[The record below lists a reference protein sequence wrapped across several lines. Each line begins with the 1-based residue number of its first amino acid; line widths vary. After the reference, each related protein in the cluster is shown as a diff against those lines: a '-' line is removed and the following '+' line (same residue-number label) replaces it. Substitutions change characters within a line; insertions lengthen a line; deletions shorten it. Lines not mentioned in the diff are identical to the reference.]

1 MINASNTFKEKL
13 QDGEQVIEI
22 VEITFADG
30 TTKTLENEIM
40 IGNNDFSDCAESSSF
55 PVGATVCKT
64 MRLEL
69 DNTEDQWKNYNF
81 YQAKVHAYLKL
92 QTSVVESASESI
104 WMNDFYEPILDTD
117 GNSIVLSRAA
127 SEDRYETIDKG
138 IYTITTPE
146 QYGEILSF
154 TALDDMYKT
163 NAKYYSALTLPQPIM
178 ALVRDACES
187 LNIPMGFSSMA
198 HGNVIV
204 TALPDNMTFR
214 QLIGLAAMLETA
226 NARIDNRGYLQFI
239 KWNFGAVENG
249 SLVPFKLEDYVSSP
263 TLSSDDIVITGIRVK
278 NKESESLFGTAGYV
292 LELENNL
299 LSDSDLGTVAAWIGG
314 NLVGAKFRNLQGDLI
329 YNPLLEFGDMAY
341 SFDRN
346 GNKYL
351 TPITDVSSPL
361 NGITTVKTQADDP
374 VRNSSTYMSAATKAL
389 VEARQLVKDE
399 RTEREKAV
407 ERLNNTLKTSG
418 GLYMT
423 VEPQDDGSNIYYA
436 HNKPTLEES
445 DIVWKF
451 TAEAI
456 GISMDGGKTYPY
468 GLNINGELI
477 ARLLY
482 AEGINASYINAGAL
496 VVRDT
501 NGKIIFSAD
510 IDNNQ
515 IVIDGAS
522 VRIGA
527 SPLDGLLNSMQGQI
541 DGNINTWTGTPAP
554 TLSNYPANE
563 WLTDTEMSKHVGDLY
578 YDGDSHAYRFRN
590 DGKGYYWERLKDTDV
605 TKALQDSEDAL
616 AAAKSA
622 QEAAALAK
630 NMTLQLSNEYQGV
643 SVDSDGNYGT
653 FPSNVST
660 QAVVMYGTQDITSDC
675 KFTIIKSDSVTGSWD
690 NSTKTYTVTALSADD
705 GWVDIKATYISV
717 LSVVKRFS
725 LAKIYAGKN
734 GTNGVDGLQ
743 GPKGDQGVPGPQGEK
758 GEAGPQGPKGE
769 QGIAGAPGTDGRTS
783 YLHIKYAP
791 VKNPTSSQLTETPD
805 VYIGTYTDFEIND
818 STDPKKYI
826 WAQFKGDQGV
836 QGPKGDTGERGLQ
849 GLQGEKGEQGI
860 PGAKGAD
867 GNTSHFHIKYSAVA
881 NPTTANQMTE
891 TPSTY
896 IGTYVDFIEEDSSD
910 PKKYQWARFEGIQ
923 GPKGEQ
929 GVPGIGTDGKTSYLH
944 IAYANSPDGKT
955 GFSVSDSTNKKYI
968 GQYTD
973 FLQDDS
979 TDYTKYSWTLIKGA
993 DGEDGKPS
1001 YTWIKY
1007 ASMPNGEDMS
1017 DSPDTVPWIDTDGNT
1032 ICDTVGN
1039 PIYLEPEYVAYIG
1052 IANNK
1057 ETPTESDDP
1066 ADYTWTR
1073 YKGADGENGSD
1084 GKDGADGKDGKTSY
1098 THIAYANSADGKTD
1112 FSVSDSNREYIG
1124 MYADF
1129 TEQDSTNPDDYAWT
1143 LVKGANGAQGIPGKA
1158 GADGKTPYFHIA
1170 YANSADGKTGFD
1182 VVVSAGKQYI
1192 GQYTDY
1198 DTPDDSIDPTK
1209 YSWTKIKG
1217 EQGDKGEQGVP
1228 GRTYFIELS
1237 SNILKRGQNDKVVPS
1252 TITAKAYYRDGDSA
1266 ARTAYSGRWYVQTST
1281 DGSTFT
1287 NVLVSTVNE
1296 PSKSYTVSSLD
1307 RSIVSVRFILY
1318 AADGTTNQLDMQ
1330 SVPVVIDVDAL
1341 THEEIFNLLTNN
1353 GSMKGIYKEGN
1364 QLYISFT
1371 YAKGGTLKLGGPNNG
1386 YGTFEVYDAN
1396 GNIIA
1401 QIDNSVGFKNFKG
1414 KEWFQINESV
1424 ATAGYDS
1431 SHVHGLLDLSA
1442 QYSDGYWTV
1451 LESKQAGLL
1460 LKTVSRMKVETTG
1473 SSSLTLNVPEMP
1485 KLITGS
1491 NLGKNNN
1498 GDVGTIASSSM
1509 HYKVL
1514 GKTVKEDELEDL
1526 YKIKVIWAK
1535 YKDGYLMEQDERC
1548 GKEMPMFIAEDIDRR
1563 FPIAV
1568 DHDKKGRAENWN
1580 YRIMIPCMFAMLK
1593 NEHEKVKNLQSELD
1607 SVRAE
1612 LNELKQLIKQ
1622 HISTEV

>member
-1 MINASNTFKEKL
+1 MINVSNTFKEKL

-30 TTKTLENEIM
+30 TKKTLENEIM
-40 IGNNDFSDCAESSSF
+40 IGSNDFSDCAESGSF

-64 MRLEL
+64 MKLEL
-69 DNTEDQWKNYNF
+69 DNTEDQWKDYNF

-92 QTSVVESASESI
+92 QTSVAEPASESI
-104 WMNDFYEPILDTD
+104 WMDDFYEPILDTD
-117 GNSIVLSRAA
+117 GNSIVLSKAA

-138 IYTITTPE
+138 VYTITAPE

-163 NAKYYSALTLPQPIM
+163 NAKYYSALTLPQTVI

-198 HGNVIV
+198 HGNVVV

-214 QLIGLAAMLETA
+214 QLIGWAAMLETA
-226 NARIDNRGYLQFI
+226 NVRIDNRGYLQFI

-249 SLVPFKLEDYVSSP
+249 SLVPNKLEDYVNSP

-278 NKESESLFGTAGYV
+278 NKESESLFGSAGYV
-292 LELENNL
+292 LELKNNL

-314 NLVGAKFRNLQGDLI
+314 NLIGSRFRNLQGDLI

-374 VRNSSTYMSAATKAL
+374 IRNSSAYMSEATKAL

-456 GISMDGGKTYPY
+456 GISMDGGETYPY

-527 SPLDGLLNSMQGQI
+527 SPLDGLLSSMQGQI
-541 DGNINTWTGTPAP
+541 DGNINTWTGTSVP

-563 WLTDTEMSKHVGDLY
+563 WLDDTEMSKHVGDIY
-578 YDGDSHAYRFRN
+578 YDGNSHAYRFVN
-590 DGKGYYWERLKDTDV
+590 EGDGYYWKQLKDTDV
-605 TKALQDSEDAL
+605 TKALKDSEDAL
-616 AAAKSA
+616 TAAKQA

-630 NMTLQLSNEYQGV
+630 NMTLQLSNEYQGI

-743 GPKGDQGVPGPQGEK
+743 GPKGDQGIPGPQGEK
-758 GEAGPQGPKGE
+758 GETGQQGPKGE
-769 QGIAGAPGTDGRTS
+769 QGIAGAPGADGKTP

-791 VKNPTSSQLTETPD
+791 VKNPTSSQLTKTPD

-818 STDPKKYI
+818 STDPKKYT

-836 QGPKGDTGERGLQ
+836 QGPKGE
-849 GLQGEKGEQGI
+849 
-860 PGAKGAD
+860 
-867 GNTSHFHIKYSAVA
+867 S
-881 NPTTANQMTE
+881 
-891 TPSTY
+891 
-896 IGTYVDFIEEDSSD
+896 
-910 PKKYQWARFEGIQ
+910 
-923 GPKGEQ
+923 
-929 GVPGIGTDGKTSYLH
+929 
-944 IAYANSPDGKT
+944 
-955 GFSVSDSTNKKYI
+955 
-968 GQYTD
+968 
-973 FLQDDS
+973 
-979 TDYTKYSWTLIKGA
+979 
-993 DGEDGKPS
+993 GKPS
-1001 YTWIKY
+1001 YTWMKY

-1084 GKDGADGKDGKTSY
+1084 GKDGVDGKDGKTSY

-1143 LVKGANGAQGIPGKA
+1143 LVKGANGSQGIPGKA

-1266 ARTAYSGRWYVQTST
+1266 TRTAYSGRWYVQTST

-1287 NVLVSTVNE
+1287 NALVSTVNE

-1307 RSIVSVRFILY
+1307 RSVVSVRFILY

-1341 THEEIFNLLTNN
+1341 THEDIFDLLTNN
-1353 GSMKGIYKEGN
+1353 GSVKGVYKEGN
-1364 QLYISFT
+1364 QLYFSFT

-1396 GNIIA
+1396 GNIITK
-1401 QIDNSVGFKNFKG
+1401 IDNSVGFKNFKG

-1431 SHVHGLLDLSA
+1431 PLVHGLLDLSA

-1491 NLGKNNN
+1491 NLGKNGN

-1509 HYKVL
+1509 RYKIL
-1514 GKTVKEDELEDL
+1514 GKTVKEDELEEL
-1526 YKIKVIWAK
+1526 YRIKVIWAK

-1563 FPIAV
+1563 FSIAV
-1568 DHDKKGRAENWN
+1568 DHDEKGRAENWN

-1593 NEHEKVKNLQSELD
+1593 NEHEKVKDIQSELD
-1607 SVRAE
+1607 SVKAE
-1612 LNELKQLIKQ
+1612 LEELKQLIKQ
-1622 HISTEV
+1622 HISMEV

>member
-1 MINASNTFKEKL
+1 MINVSNTFKEKL

-69 DNTEDQWKNYNF
+69 DNTEDQWKDYNF

-92 QTSVVESASESI
+92 QTSVAESASESI
-104 WMNDFYEPILDTD
+104 WMDDFYEPILDTD

-138 IYTITTPE
+138 VYTITTPE

-154 TALDDMYKT
+154 TAMDDMYKT

-214 QLIGLAAMLETA
+214 QLIGWAAMLETA

-249 SLVPFKLEDYVSSP
+249 SLVPLKLEDYVNSP

-314 NLVGAKFRNLQGDLI
+314 NLVGAKFRNLQGDLL
-329 YNPLLEFGDMAY
+329 YNPLLEFGDMAR

-346 GNKYL
+346 GNGYL

-374 VRNSSTYMSAATKAL
+374 IRNSSTYMSEATKAL

-407 ERLNNTLKTSG
+407 ERLANTLKESG

-423 VEPQDDGSNIYYA
+423 EDPQDDGSVIYYM

-445 DIVWKF
+445 DIVWKL

-456 GISMDGGKTYPY
+456 GISTDGGKTYPY
-468 GLNINGELI
+468 GFTVTGEMI
-477 ARLLY
+477 TRLLY

-496 VVRDT
+496 IVRDT

-616 AAAKSA
+616 TAAKQA

-630 NMTLQLSNEYQGV
+630 NMTLQLSNEYQGI

-653 FPSNVST
+653 FPGNVST

-675 KFTIIKSDSVTGSWD
+675 KFTIIKSDSVTGSWN
-690 NSTKTYTVTALSADD
+690 NSTKTYTVTALSADN

-743 GPKGDQGVPGPQGEK
+743 GPKGDQGIPGPQGEQ
-758 GEAGPQGPKGE
+758 GIQGPQGP
-769 QGIAGAPGTDGRTS
+769 R
-783 YLHIKYAP
+783 
-791 VKNPTSSQLTETPD
+791 
-805 VYIGTYTDFEIND
+805 
-818 STDPKKYI
+818 
-826 WAQFKGDQGV
+826 
-836 QGPKGDTGERGLQ
+836 
-849 GLQGEKGEQGI
+849 GEQGI
-860 PGAKGAD
+860 PG
-867 GNTSHFHIKYSAVA
+867 
-881 NPTTANQMTE
+881 
-891 TPSTY
+891 TP
-896 IGTYVDFIEEDSSD
+896 
-910 PKKYQWARFEGIQ
+910 
-923 GPKGEQ
+923 
-929 GVPGIGTDGKTSYLH
+929 
-944 IAYANSPDGKT
+944 
-955 GFSVSDSTNKKYI
+955 
-968 GQYTD
+968 
-973 FLQDDS
+973 
-979 TDYTKYSWTLIKGA
+979 
-993 DGEDGKPS
+993 
-1001 YTWIKY
+1001 
-1007 ASMPNGEDMS
+1007 
-1017 DSPDTVPWIDTDGNT
+1017 
-1032 ICDTVGN
+1032 
-1039 PIYLEPEYVAYIG
+1039 
-1052 IANNK
+1052 
-1057 ETPTESDDP
+1057 
-1066 ADYTWTR
+1066 
-1073 YKGADGENGSD
+1073 GADGENGSD

-1158 GADGKTPYFHIA
+1158 GADGKTPYFHVA

-1182 VVVSAGKQYI
+1182 IVVSAGKQYI

-1198 DTPDDSIDPTK
+1198 TEADSTNPGA
-1209 YSWTKIKG
+1209 YSWTKI
-1217 EQGDKGEQGVP
+1217 KGEQGVP
-1228 GRTYFIELS
+1228 GRTYFLESPSYVIKQRANSSVAPSYITLS
-1237 SNILKRGQNDKVVPS
+1237 
-1252 TITAKAYYRDGDSA
+1252 AWYRDGNA
-1266 ARTAYSGRWYVQTST
+1266 ETRTAYKGRFKIEESVDGENWKTVYSSAKDETSVSHNLYTVLSTKAGGIITTASGRSIGIPR
-1281 DGSTFT
+1281 D
-1287 NVLVSTVNE
+1287 VSAIKCT
-1296 PSKSYTVSSLD
+1296 
-1307 RSIVSVRFILY
+1307 LY
-1318 AADGTTNQLDMQ
+1318 AAGGFSQPLDSQ
-1330 SVPVVIDVDAL
+1330 SMAVVIDVDAL
-1341 THEEIFNLLTNN
+1341 THEEIFNLLTND
-1353 GSMKGIYKEGN
+1353 GAIKGIYKEGN

-1371 YAKGGTLKLGGPNNG
+1371 YAKGGILKLGGPNNG
-1386 YGTFEVYDAN
+1386 YGTFEVYDAS
-1396 GNIIA
+1396 GNVICKINNT
-1401 QIDNSVGFKNFKG
+1401 DGFKNIKG
-1414 KEWFQINESV
+1414 NEWAQIKESIFS
-1424 ATAGYDS
+1424 AGYGSITD
-1431 SHVHGLLDLSA
+1431 GLLDLSA
-1442 QYSDGYWTV
+1442 QYENKRNVVLQSVTGDLIFKVAQNLMIEGMKALTAGNPMVFSPTYLYVGY
-1451 LESKQAGLL
+1451 
-1460 LKTVSRMKVETTG
+1460 
-1473 SSSLTLNVPEMP
+1473 SS
-1485 KLITGS
+1485 
-1491 NLGKNNN
+1491 
-1498 GDVGTIASSSM
+1498 SSSM

-1514 GKTVKEDELEDL
+1514 GKSIKEDELEDL
-1526 YKIKVIWAK
+1526 YRIKVIWAK
-1535 YKDGYLMEQDERC
+1535 YKDGYLSEQDERY

-1563 FPIAV
+1563 FPLAV
-1568 DHDKKGRAENWN
+1568 DHNEKGKAENWN

-1593 NEHEKVKNLQSELD
+1593 NDHEKVLALQSDNQILLSKIDALSAEVEQLKELI
-1607 SVRAE
+1607 
-1612 LNELKQLIKQ
+1612 NN
-1622 HISTEV
+1622 ISRKD